1 MLESTCQ
8 YLENI
13 FVRELGEKEKEI
25 DYLVLISMY
34 SHILVHTVMY

>member
-8 YLENI
+8 HLENI